1 MKKIF
6 VLLITFFVI
15 GLGTVCAQT
24 AGAGES
30 LITVT
35 RKSYSAGAQSNVGIW
50 VDARPTVSLKNGETQ
65 KFTLK
70 NDKYLLQAKIGVL
83 VSNNLILDL
92 KSKEYV
98 LEIVMTGAGDPASKK
113 TRGTTTITLKK
124 VKEVALPS
132 ANTSSANTSTAN
144 TSSTNTSTAN
154 TSTSN
159 ASTWNTAALDLAR
172 NVTYLTAVEKDI
184 ILELNMVRSDPKKY
198 ADLYIKQSIATN
210 AAAKELY
217 NELLKTPSRVLLQP
231 KKGLSQAAKDHVA
244 DTGPKGI
251 IGHTGSNGNSMG
263 DRMNR
268 YGTWR
273 SGASEN
279 ISYGYNTA
287 REIVI
292 QLLVDDGVAG
302 RGHRKNIMDANAR
315 YVGIAVGTHSK
326 YRYMCVQ
333 DFANDYTDK

>member
-6 VLLITFFVI
+6 VLVITFFVI
-15 GLGTVCAQT
+15 GLGTVFAQT

-35 RKSYSAGAQSNVGIW
+35 RKSSSVGAQSDVGIW
-50 VDARPTVSLKNGETQ
+50 VLSRPTVSLKNGETK

-70 NDKYLLQAKIGVL
+70 NGKYLIQAKIGVL
-83 VSNNLILDL
+83 ASNDLILDL
-92 KSKEYV
+92 NSKEYV
-98 LEIVMTGAGDPASKK
+98 LEIVMSGSGDPASKATK
-113 TRGTTTITLKK
+113 GTAAITLNK

-132 ANTSSANTSTAN
+132 ANNQDAG
-144 TSSTNTSTAN
+144 
-154 TSTSN
+154 
-159 ASTWNTAALDLAR
+159 TWNNIAALDVAR

-184 ILELNMVRSDPKKY
+184 IFELNMVRSDPKKY
-198 ADLYIKQSIATN
+198 AELYIKQFITTI

-217 NELLKTPSRVLLQP
+217 DELLKTPSRAVLQP
-231 KKGLSQAAKDHVA
+231 KKGLSQAAKDHVT
-244 DTGPKGI
+244 DTGPKSI
-251 IGHTGSNGNSMG
+251 IGHTGSNGSSMS
-263 DRMNR
+263 DRINR
-268 YGTWR
+268 YGTWK

-292 QLLVDDGVAG
+292 QLLIDDGVEG
-302 RGHRKNIMDANAR
+302 RGHRKNIMDSNSR
-315 YVGIAVGTHSK
+315 YVGVAVGTHAR

>member
-6 VLLITFFVI
+6 VLVITFFVI

-35 RKSYSAGAQSNVGIW
+35 RKSYSAGAQSSVGIW
-50 VDARPTVSLKNGETQ
+50 VDARPTVGLKNGETQ

-98 LEIVMTGAGDPASKK
+98 LEVVMTGAGDPASKK
-113 TRGTTTITLKK
+113 TRGTTAITLKK

-132 ANTSSANTSTAN
+132 ANAGNANAGN
-144 TSSTNTSTAN
+144 A
-154 TSTSN
+154 N

-198 ADLYIKQSIATN
+198 AELYIKQSIATN

-217 NELLKTPSRVLLQP
+217 NELLKTPSRAVLQP

-244 DTGPKGI
+244 DTGPKGT
-251 IGHTGSNGNSMG
+251 IGHTGSNGSSMS

-287 REIVI
+287 REIVT
-292 QLLVDDGVAG
+292 QLLIDDGVAG

-315 YVGIAVGTHSK
+315 YVGVAVGTHAK